1 MDITTQ
7 PMIDDQL
14 NDAMQFL
21 RSANPFVAQ
30 TWGWDTGRLVDW
42 RWAGNILRDRTEP
55 GFFGR
60 SGTVVRRNNEIV
72 ALVIAERGGDDHC
85 ILTATDD
92 SELFD
97 RVLAWLLEKREGRST
112 IFYPSDEAAWIHDVL
127 VAHGF
132 RKGEVEEVVWGYDLT
147 QLGELPPPPASFVVD
162 HVSSESDYPEV
173 ARCLAGAFGGEGD
186 RIAMLRSLAGN
197 PEYRPELNVV
207 ARSADGRIASYCRGT
222 VDAGSGVASIDPVAT
237 HPDFQGNGLGRAIVL
252 ACFAAQARLGGRE
265 SYIVSGP
272 EGSAG
277 SRLYRKLNPVSKV
290 SYSEWSRPD
299 A

>member
-1 MDITTQ
+1 MDLTTQ
-7 PMIDDQL
+7 PLTDEHL
-14 NDAMQFL
+14 NDALQFL
-21 RSANPFVAQ
+21 RLANPFVEH
-30 TWGWDTGRLVDW
+30 TWGWETGRFVDW

-60 SGTVVRRNNEIV
+60 NGTVVRRDNEIV
-72 ALVIAERGGDDHC
+72 ALVIAERGAEDHC
-85 ILTATDD
+85 ILTLTDD

-97 RVLAWLLEKREGRST
+97 RVLAWLLRKRDGRST

-127 VAHGF
+127 IAHGF
-132 RKGEVEEVVWGYDLT
+132 GKGEVEEVAWGYDLT
-147 QLGELPPPPASFVVD
+147 QLGELPPPPASFVID

-173 ARCLAGAFGGEGD
+173 ARCLEGAFGGEGD
-186 RIAMLRSLAGN
+186 RIAVLRSLASN

-207 ARSADGRIASYCRGT
+207 ARSTDGRIASYCRGT
-222 VDAGSGVASIDPVAT
+222 VDVDSGVGSIDPVAT

-252 ACFAAQARLGGRE
+252 ACFAAQARLGGSE

-277 SRLYRKLNPVSKV
+277 SRLYRKLNPASMI
-290 SYSEWSRPD
+290 SHSEWSRPD